1 MSFKVITSK
10 QIPGNLEILT
20 LEIVLDKKIPLM
32 GLFQLNNVY
41 RFFCTTYENITLIG
55 DSNMIT
61 ENKILSDFC

>member
-32 GLFQLNNVY
+32 GLYKPPSFNN
-41 RFFCTTYENITLIG
+41 FI
-55 DSNMIT
+55 ST
-61 ENKILSDFC
+61 EQCL